1 MKLRLIVA
9 GLAAFGVTAL
19 AQGAEIYKDYVPSKA
34 VWAVTFVK
42 VNPNRMED
50 YLDGLKQTWVGG
62 CEISKKQGTTEDCS
76 IFVSETPM
84 GGAFNVMLVTKF
96 SSAAMMEPDEARYT
110 KFMTEMRKTL
120 DEAKQDKLVEGY
132 EEMRSFFGE
141 ANFRK
146 VEWK

>member
-1 MKLRLIVA
+1 MKLRFFVT
-9 GLAAFGVTAL
+9 GLAAFGIAAH

-34 VWAVTFVK
+34 VWSVTFVK
-42 VNPNRMED
+42 VNPNRIDD

-76 IFVSETPM
+76 IFLSEASR
-84 GGAFNVMLVTKF
+84 GGPFNVMLVTKF
-96 SSAAMMEPDEARYT
+96 SNAAMMEPDEARYN
-110 KFMTEMRKTL
+110 KFMGEMRKAL

-141 ANFRK
+141 MNFRK